1 MDFASCQPAAEAL
14 SEKAIRAEP
23 SEPAKADDDVPEFEK
38 WEPADAD
45 EQDHEE
51 HGTAGYGWH
60 YREGKERKGGGRHG
74 LVPKVI
80 GALVNY
86 YRWRAMQQSRSNA
99 DRLHQSMEK
108 LYRSRDNIRTQVD
121 AALHR

>member
-51 HGTAGYGWH
+51 HGTAGPSWH
-60 YREGKERKGGGRHG
+60 CREGKERKGGGR
-74 LVPKVI
+74 LELEPKLI

-86 YRWRAMQQSRSNA
+86 YRWRAMQQSRSNS
-99 DRLHQSMEK
+99 DRLDQSMDK
-108 LYRSRDNIRTQVD
+108 LYHSRDNIQRQVD
-121 AALHR
+121 AALLR

>member
-1 MDFASCQPAAEAL
+1 MDFASRQPAAEAQ

-38 WEPADAD
+38 WEPADAG

-51 HGTAGYGWH
+51 RGTAGSSWR

-74 LVPKVI
+74 LEPKVI
-80 GALVNY
+80 GALANY
-86 YRWRAMQQSRSNA
+86 YHWRAMQQSCSNA
-99 DRLHQSMEK
+99 DRLDQSMDK
-108 LYRSRDNIRTQVD
+108 LCRSRDNVQRQVD